1 MDSNSAIKHIGEGA
15 ALREYLEVLKPFLEA
30 DVTEICINRPGE
42 VWTEGSQG
50 WQKHD
55 VPKADMHYCMQV
67 AKLVANYNQQAISS
81 ASPMLSAILPGD
93 LRVQILIPPAV
104 ENGTVAMTIRLP
116 MTTTRDLSA
125 YVADGAFSRY
135 MWGRPAELDAR
146 RAELSR
152 TDQIL
157 VDHLQGNR
165 LLEFIKTAILAKKNI
180 AVVGDTG
187 SGKTTLMKSMCQ
199 VIPATERLL
208 TIEDVRELFLPQG
221 NRLHMLYSGTGQG
234 TAKITPSELIKG
246 SMRLKPDRVLL
257 AELRGGEAFD
267 FLNLLTTGHSG
278 SITSFHAES
287 CALAIERYVFM
298 CKAHPDAAVY
308 QDVALKRLV
317 AMTIDVIIHVT
328 AETLYDDS
336 GNFAGKER
344 YVTEVHFDP
353 LAKLAA
359 RFGGSTVFRA
369 GNDTKA

>member
-1 MDSNSAIKHIGEGA
+1 MHSKSEIKHIGEGA

-42 VWTEGSQG
+42 VWTEGPTG
-50 WQKHD
+50 WQKHE
-55 VPKADMHYCMQV
+55 VPKADLHYCLQV
-67 AKLVANYNQQAISS
+67 AKLVANYNQQAINPSE
-81 ASPMLSAILPGD
+81 PMLSAVLPGD

-104 ENGTVAMTIRLP
+104 ENGTVAMTIRKP
-116 MTTTRDLSA
+116 MMTTRDLSA
-125 YVADGAFSRY
+125 YVDDGAFNRY
-135 MWGRPAELDAR
+135 VWGRPAELDTR
-146 RAELSR
+146 RTELTR
-152 TDQIL
+152 IDQLL
-157 VDHLQGNR
+157 VDHLQNNR
-165 LLEFIKTAILAKKNI
+165 LLEFIKAAILAKKNI

-199 VIPATERLL
+199 VIPETERLL

-221 NRLHMLYSGTGQG
+221 NRMHMLYAGTGQG
-234 TAKITPSELIKG
+234 VAKITPSELIKG

-257 AELRGGEAFD
+257 AELRSGEAFD

-298 CKAHPDAAVY
+298 CKAHRDAGTY

-317 AMTIDVIIHVT
+317 AMTIDVFIHVT
-328 AETLYDDS
+328 AETRYDDDDA
-336 GNFAGKER
+336 FVAKDR

-353 LAKLAA
+353 MAKLAA
-359 RFGGSTVFRA
+359 RFGDATVFRA
-369 GNDTKA
+369 GDHASS